1 MVTAVR
7 KILNTG
13 TNKFENATNQM
24 SELIYSSNQYVSLNS
39 NTFTDVPQNDLES
52 LNEFWLSACY
62 FQRIVRDNYRL
73 CFPRRDW
80 QKSTI
85 YDRYDSSKGP
95 ETQQCFVF
103 DPTIGDG
110 VLFLCVGNN
119 SSNRTDIKTA
129 SVYRP
134 STGYT
139 SVASLPAGVIEQE
152 DGYSWI
158 ALAQSDNRFTDSNW
172 ISLESRDRLSFFGDD
187 QGNFVDDGVTLADF
201 KTAVSSPF
209 SPLGTG
215 AAKFYGVDNLYSQA
229 NATEVTAGFPLY
241 EFNDIKR
248 YDVFSFQQA
257 LRAAGVNTQTR
268 FGGTGSTLGTLP
280 ATISPLSIE
289 AQINGSPFTD
299 SSPLGWYNNK
309 VQQWADKAGSVE
321 MVYIDV
327 VAGDLNESDFTVTG
341 ITSPSISAR
350 GNGESPGVEFILKKI
365 RADRW
370 FIKGVKISRDLSTN
384 ERVVGKNNTKV
395 EFVVSNTNNNYGF
408 ENALKSFITP
418 YDGLAKE
425 KNLYGPIIP
434 VNAFMTSVSIK
445 ESDIENTLRPGP
457 YGGDTP
463 TTFDSYALISEP
475 TNFSNNRELG
485 LDLPPNTPDNKSNL
499 IYALLTFTSGKRPTV
514 GNKIYASA
522 PVVSAKTGQ
531 VSLLRGDVIGIV
543 QAVDMANTIPG
554 PTTADILFTTTNRE
568 AFTTGATVFVEES
581 GGSFSAVVTA
591 KGNPDVKDLSGTIT
605 HIGNSAFQLS
615 GTTADKRLSIKYI
628 TRV

>member
-13 TNKFENATNQM
+13 TNKFENAKNQM
-24 SELIYSSNQYVSLNS
+24 SELIYSGNQYVSLNS
-39 NTFTDVPQNDLES
+39 NTFTEIPQNDLES
-52 LNEFWLSACY
+52 LNDFWLSACY
-62 FQRIVRDNYRL
+62 FQRVVRDNYRL

-95 ETQQCFVF
+95 ETQQCFIF

-129 SVYRP
+129 SVYKP
-134 STGYT
+134 STGYG
-139 SVASLPAGVIEQE
+139 SVSSLPAGVIEQA

-172 ISLESRDRLSFFGDD
+172 ISLEVRDRLSFFGAD
-187 QGNFVDDGVTLADF
+187 QGNFVDDGVSLADF
-201 KTAVSSPF
+201 KTAVSTPYAPS
-209 SPLGTG
+209 GTG
-215 AAKFYGVDNLYSQA
+215 AAVFYGADNLYNQTST
-229 NATEVTAGFPLY
+229 TEITAGFALY
-241 EFNDIKR
+241 QFDDIKR
-248 YDVFSFQQA
+248 YDVFSLQQS
-257 LRAAGVNTQTR
+257 LRAAGLNTQTR

-280 ATISPLSIE
+280 ATISPISIE
-289 AQINGSPFTD
+289 AQIDGSPFSD

-309 VQQWADKAGSVE
+309 VKQWTEKPGSVE
-321 MVYIDV
+321 MVYIDT
-327 VAGDLNESDFTVTG
+327 VAGGLKESDFTVSGVTA
-341 ITSPSISAR
+341 PSISAR
-350 GNGESPGVEFILKKI
+350 GNGTSPTIEFDLRKI
-365 RADRW
+365 REDTW
-370 FIKGVKISRDLSTN
+370 FIKGVKVSKDLATN
-384 ERVVGKNNTKV
+384 ERLVGKDNTKV

-408 ENALKSFITP
+408 ENALKTLITP
-418 YDGLAKE
+418 YDGLVKE

-445 ESDIENTLRPGP
+445 ESDVENTLRSGAFA
-457 YGGDTP
+457 GDTP

-485 LDLPPNTPDNKSNL
+485 LDLPPNTTDKKSNL
-499 IYALLTFTSGKRPTV
+499 VYALLTFASGKRPAV
-514 GNKIYASA
+514 GSKLYAA
-522 PVVSAKTGQ
+522 EPVISTKTGET
-531 VSLLRGDVIGIV
+531 SLLRGKVIGVV
-543 QAVDMANTIPG
+543 QARNLLNA
-554 PTTADILFTTTNRE
+554 TTADILFSTTDRA
-568 AFTTGATVFVEES
+568 AFGTGLTIYVED
-581 GGSFSAVVTA
+581 GAGSFSAVSTA
-591 KGNPDVKDLSGTIT
+591 KGDPDITAISGTIT

>member
-24 SELIYSSNQYVSLNS
+24 SELIYSGNQYVSLNS

-73 CFPRRDW
+73 CFPRKDW

-95 ETQQCFVF
+95 ETQQCFIF

-119 SSNRTDIKTA
+119 SSNRTDIKTG
-129 SVYRP
+129 SVYKP
-134 STGYT
+134 STGYS
-139 SVASLPAGVIEQE
+139 SVASLPAGVIEQA

-172 ISLESRDRLSFFGDD
+172 ISLEVRDRLSFFGDD
-187 QGNFVDDGVTLADF
+187 EGRFVDDGVGLADF
-201 KTAVSSPF
+201 KTAVSSPY
-209 SPLGTG
+209 SPTGTG
-215 AAKFYGVDNLYSQA
+215 AAVFYGADNLYNQTS
-229 NATEVTAGFPLY
+229 ATEITAGFPLY
-241 EFNDIKR
+241 QFDDIKR
-248 YDVFSFQQA
+248 YDVFSLQQS
-257 LRAAGVNTQTR
+257 LRAAGLNTQTR

-280 ATISPLSIE
+280 ATISPVSIE
-289 AQINGSPFTD
+289 AQIDGSPFTD

-309 VQQWADKAGSVE
+309 VKQWAEKPGSVE
-321 MVYIDV
+321 MVYIDT
-327 VAGDLNESDFTVTG
+327 VAGGLKESDFTVSGVTA
-341 ITSPSISAR
+341 PSISVK
-350 GNGESPGVEFILKKI
+350 GNGTSPTVEFELKKLKE
-365 RADRW
+365 AMW
-370 FIKGVKISRDLSTN
+370 FIKGVKISRDLATN
-384 ERVVGKNNTKV
+384 ERLVGKNNTKV

-418 YDGLAKE
+418 YDGLVKE
-425 KNLYGPIIP
+425 KNLYGPIVP
-434 VNAFMTSVSIK
+434 VNAFMTSVTMK
-445 ESDIENTLRPGP
+445 ESDIETTLQHPTFSGS
-457 YGGDTP
+457 TP
-463 TTFDSYALISEP
+463 TSFDSYALISEP

-485 LDLPPNTPDNKSNL
+485 LDLPPNTPDLKTNL
-499 IYALLTFTSGKRPTV
+499 IYATLVHASGKKPNAGKKLYAAAAVSSVKIGNPT
-514 GNKIYASA
+514 K
-522 PVVSAKTGQ
+522 
-531 VSLLRGDVIGIV
+531 LRGKVIGVI
-543 QAVDMANTIPG
+543 QSANEISS
-554 PTTADILFTTTNRE
+554 TTSDILFTTTDRS
-568 AFTTGATVFVEES
+568 AFSTGLTIFVEEADGS
-581 GGSFSAVVTA
+581 GTFSAVSTT
-591 KGNPDVKDLSGTIT
+591 KGNPDITALSGTIT

>member
-24 SELIYSSNQYVSLNS
+24 SELIYSGNQYVSLNS
-39 NTFTDVPQNDLES
+39 NTFTDIPQNDLES

-62 FQRIVRDNYRL
+62 FQRVARDNYRL
-73 CFPRRDW
+73 CFPRKDW

-85 YDRYDSSKGP
+85 YDRYDSSQGP
-95 ETQQCFVF
+95 ETQQCFIF

-119 SSNRTDIKTA
+119 SSNRTDIKTG

-139 SVASLPAGVIEQE
+139 SVNDLPAGVIEQA

-172 ISLESRDRLSFFGDD
+172 ISLEVRDRISFFGDD
-187 QGNFVDDGVTLADF
+187 QGRFVDDGVSLTDF
-201 KTAVSSPF
+201 KTAVSSPYA
-209 SPLGTG
+209 PTGTG
-215 AAKFYGVDNLYSQA
+215 AAAFYGVDNLYNQTS
-229 NATEVTAGFPLY
+229 ATEITAGFLLY
-241 EFNDIKR
+241 QFDDIKR
-248 YDVFSFQQA
+248 YDVFSLQQS
-257 LRAAGVNTQTR
+257 LRAAGLNTQTR

-280 ATISPLSIE
+280 ATISPVSIE
-289 AQINGSPFTD
+289 AQIDGSPFSD

-309 VQQWADKAGSVE
+309 VKQWAEKPGSVE
-321 MVYIDV
+321 MVYIDT
-327 VAGDLNESDFTVTG
+327 VAGGLSESDFTVSGVTA
-341 ITSPSISAR
+341 PSISAR
-350 GNGESPGVEFILKKI
+350 GNGTSPTVEFELKKLKE
-365 RADRW
+365 ATW
-370 FIKGVKISRDLSTN
+370 FIKGVKISRDLATN
-384 ERVVGKNNTKV
+384 ERLVGKNNTKV
-395 EFVVSNTNNNYGF
+395 EFVVSDTNNNYGF

-445 ESDIENTLRPGP
+445 ESDIENTLRIGAFA
-457 YGGDTP
+457 GDTP

-475 TNFSNNRELG
+475 TNYSNNRELG
-485 LDLPPNTPDNKSNL
+485 LDLPPNNVDKKSNL
-499 IYALLTFTSGKRPTV
+499 VYALLTFASGKRPAV
-514 GNKIYASA
+514 GAKLYAA
-522 PVVSAKTGQ
+522 EPAVSSKTGET
-531 VSLLRGDVIGIV
+531 SLLRGKVIGVV
-543 QAVDMANTIPG
+543 QARNLLNA
-554 PTTADILFTTTNRE
+554 TTADILFSTTDRA
-568 AFTTGATVFVEES
+568 AFGTGETIFVED
-581 GGSFSAVVTA
+581 GAGSFSAVSTA
-591 KGNPDVKDLSGTIT
+591 KGDPDITALSGTIT

>member
-13 TNKFENATNQM
+13 TNKFENAKNQM
-24 SELIYSSNQYVSLNS
+24 SELIYSGNQYVSLNS
-39 NTFTDVPQNDLES
+39 NTFTEIPQNDLES
-52 LNEFWLSACY
+52 LNDFWLSACY
-62 FQRIVRDNYRL
+62 FQRVVRDNYRL

-95 ETQQCFVF
+95 ETQQCFIF

-129 SVYRP
+129 SVYKP

-139 SVASLPAGVIEQE
+139 SVASLPAGVIEQA

-172 ISLESRDRLSFFGDD
+172 ISLEVRDRLSFFGAD
-187 QGNFVDDGVTLADF
+187 QGNFVDDGVSLADF
-201 KTAVSSPF
+201 KTAVSTPYAPS
-209 SPLGTG
+209 GTG
-215 AAKFYGVDNLYSQA
+215 AAVFYGADNLYNQTST
-229 NATEVTAGFPLY
+229 TEITAGFALY
-241 EFNDIKR
+241 QFDDIKR
-248 YDVFSFQQA
+248 YDVFSLQQS
-257 LRAAGVNTQTR
+257 LRAAGLNTQTR

-280 ATISPLSIE
+280 ATISPISIE
-289 AQINGSPFTD
+289 AQIDGSPFSD

-309 VQQWADKAGSVE
+309 VKQWTEKPGSVE
-321 MVYIDV
+321 MVYIDT
-327 VAGDLNESDFTVTG
+327 VAGGLKESDFTVSGVTA
-341 ITSPSISAR
+341 PSISAR
-350 GNGESPGVEFILKKI
+350 GNGTSPTIEFDLRKI
-365 RADRW
+365 RADTW
-370 FIKGVKISRDLSTN
+370 FIKGVKVSKDLATN
-384 ERVVGKNNTKV
+384 ERLVGKDNTKV

-408 ENALKSFITP
+408 ENALKTLITP
-418 YDGLAKE
+418 YDGLVKE

-445 ESDIENTLRPGP
+445 ESDVENTLRSGAFA
-457 YGGDTP
+457 GDTP

-485 LDLPPNTPDNKSNL
+485 LDLPPNTTDKKSNL
-499 IYALLTFTSGKRPTV
+499 VYALLTFASGKRPAV
-514 GNKIYASA
+514 GSKLYAAEPAIST
-522 PVVSAKTGQ
+522 KTGET
-531 VSLLRGDVIGIV
+531 SLLRGKVIGVV
-543 QAVDMANTIPG
+543 QARNLLNA
-554 PTTADILFTTTNRE
+554 TTADILFSTTDRA
-568 AFTTGATVFVEES
+568 AFGTGLTIYVED
-581 GGSFSAVVTA
+581 GAGSFSAVSTA
-591 KGNPDVKDLSGTIT
+591 KGDPDITAISGTIT

>member
-24 SELIYSSNQYVSLNS
+24 SELIYSGNQYVSLNS

-62 FQRIVRDNYRL
+62 FQRVVRDNYRL
-73 CFPRRDW
+73 CFPRKDW

-95 ETQQCFVF
+95 ETQQCFIF

-119 SSNRTDIKTA
+119 SSNRTDIKTG
-129 SVYRP
+129 SVYKP

-139 SVASLPAGVIEQE
+139 SVTSLPAGVIEQE

-172 ISLESRDRLSFFGDD
+172 ISLEVRDRLSFFGDD
-187 QGNFVDDGVTLADF
+187 EGRFVDDGVSLADF

-215 AAKFYGVDNLYSQA
+215 AAKFYGTDNLYSQT

-241 EFNDIKR
+241 EFDDIKR
-248 YDVFSFQQA
+248 YDVFSLQQS
-257 LRAAGVNTQTR
+257 LRAAGLNTQTR

-280 ATISPLSIE
+280 ATISPVSIE
-289 AQINGSPFTD
+289 AQIDGSPFSD

-309 VQQWADKAGSVE
+309 VKQWAEKPGSVE
-321 MVYIDV
+321 MVYIDT
-327 VAGDLNESDFTVTG
+327 VAGGLKESDFTVAG

-350 GNGESPGVEFILKKI
+350 GNGESPGVEFVLKKI

-445 ESDIENTLRPGP
+445 ESDVENTLRSGAF
-457 YGGDTP
+457 GGDTP
-463 TTFDSYALISEP
+463 TSFDSYALISEP

-485 LDLPPNTPDNKSNL
+485 LDLPPNTADLKSNL
-499 IYALLTFTSGKRPTV
+499 VYALLTHASGKRPTV
-514 GNKIYASA
+514 GAKLYSGEPAISI
-522 PVVSAKTGQ
+522 KTGETT
-531 VSLLRGDVIGIV
+531 LLRGKVIGVV
-543 QAVDMANTIPG
+543 QATNLLNA
-554 PTTADILFTTTNRE
+554 TTADILFSATDRA
-568 AFTTGATVFVEES
+568 AFGTGLTIYVED
-581 GGSFSAVVTA
+581 GAGSFSAVSTA
-591 KGNPDVKDLSGTIT
+591 KGDPDIAAISGTIT

>member
-24 SELIYSSNQYVSLNS
+24 SELIYSGNQYVSLNS
-39 NTFTDVPQNDLES
+39 NTFTEIPQNDLES
-52 LNEFWLSACY
+52 LNDFWLSACY
-62 FQRIVRDNYRL
+62 FQRVLRDNYRL

-85 YDRYDSSKGP
+85 YERYDSFTGP
-95 ETQQCFVF
+95 ETQQCFIF

-110 VLFLCVGNN
+110 ILFLCVGNN

-129 SVYRP
+129 SVYKP

-139 SVASLPAGVIEQE
+139 SVASLPAGVIEQA

-172 ISLESRDRLSFFGDD
+172 ISLEVRDRLSFFGAD
-187 QGNFVDDGVTLADF
+187 QGNFVDDGVSLADF

-209 SPLGTG
+209 SPSGTG
-215 AAKFYGVDNLYSQA
+215 AAVFYGVDNLYNQTS
-229 NATEVTAGFPLY
+229 ATEVTAGFPLY
-241 EFNDIKR
+241 QFNDMKR
-248 YDVFSFQQA
+248 YDVFSLQQA
-257 LRAAGVNTQTR
+257 LRASGMNTQIR

-280 ATISPLSIE
+280 ATISPVSIE
-289 AQINGSPFTD
+289 AQINGSPFSD

-309 VQQWADKAGSVE
+309 VQQWEAKAGSVE
-321 MVYIDV
+321 MVYINPRV
-327 VAGDLNESDFTVTG
+327 GGLKESDFTVSG
-341 ITSPSISAR
+341 ITAPSISAK
-350 GNGESPGVEFILKKI
+350 GNGTSPAVEFDLRKI
-365 RADRW
+365 KADTW
-370 FIKGVKISRDLSTN
+370 FIKGVKISKDLATN
-384 ERVVGKNNTKV
+384 ERLVGKDNTQV
-395 EFVVSNTNNNYGF
+395 QFVVSDTNNNYGF
-408 ENALKSFITP
+408 ENALQSFITP

-445 ESDIENTLRPGP
+445 ESDIENTLQVGT
-457 YGGDTP
+457 YTGDTP
-463 TTFDSYALISEP
+463 TSFDSYALISEP
-475 TNFSNNRELG
+475 TNNSNNRELG
-485 LDLPPNTPDNKSNL
+485 LDLPPNRKDLKSNL
-499 IYALLTFTSGKRPTV
+499 IYSLLTFSGTRPAI
-514 GNKIYASA
+514 GDKIYATN
-522 PVVSAKTGQ
+522 PTVSAKTGQ
-531 VSLLRGDVIGIV
+531 VSLVRGKLIGII
-543 QAVDMANTIPG
+543 QARKLISGTKVEVLIS
-554 PTTADILFTTTNRE
+554 TTNRE
-568 AFTTGATVFVEES
+568 LFTTSATVFVVNDTTSIECT
-581 GGSFSAVVTA
+581 VTA
-591 KGNPDVKDLSGTIT
+591 KGDPDVKTPSGTIT